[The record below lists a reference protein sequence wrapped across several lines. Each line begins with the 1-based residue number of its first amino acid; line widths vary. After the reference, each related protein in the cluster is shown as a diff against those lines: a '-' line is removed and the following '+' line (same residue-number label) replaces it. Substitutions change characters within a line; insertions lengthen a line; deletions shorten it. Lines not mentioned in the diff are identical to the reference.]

1 MMKVVGVTSCPSG
14 VAHTYMAAEALVLAG
29 KKHGVEV
36 IIETQ
41 GGAGIENPLTKKD
54 IGEAVCVIL
63 TNDVSIKGEERFKGK
78 KVIKM
83 GVSDVIKRADALIEK
98 IVKKFS

>member
-1 MMKVVGVTSCPSG
+1 MKIVGVTSCPSG

-29 KKHGVEV
+29 KNQGVEV

-41 GGAGIENPLTKKD
+41 GGAGVENRLSKKD
-54 IGEAVCVIL
+54 IDEAVCVIL
-63 TNDVSIKGEERFKGK
+63 TNDISIKGEERFKGK

>member
-1 MMKVVGVTSCPSG
+1 MKIVGVTSCPSG

-29 KKHGVEV
+29 KNHGVEV

-41 GGAGIENPLTKKD
+41 GGAGIENVLKKSD
-54 IGEAVCVIL
+54 IEEAVCVIL
-63 TNDVSIKGEERFKGK
+63 TNDISIKGEERFKGK

-83 GVSDVIKRADALIEK
+83 GVSDVIKKSDAIIAK
-98 IVKKFS
+98 VVKAFK